1 MQNINRNYKDRLFI
15 FLFGKEERKDFTLQ
29 LYNALNNTNYTNID
43 DLSFNTLENI
53 IYIKMKND
61 VSFVINN
68 QINVYEHQSS
78 FNPNMPLRML
88 LYISDLYSKEL
99 ISEYKSLYSSV
110 QLKIKEPNFI
120 VFYNGSERK
129 EEKII
134 MKLSDMYEDRKNE
147 AKLEL
152 KVTMLNINY
161 GKNQDILSKCKP
173 LEEYSYFVD
182 EIRKAHGTGANM
194 AEAVEGAIMK
204 LPEDSIIQPLLWAN
218 RAEVIDM
225 ILEEYNE
232 EWEEKAR
239 QKKFNELQQ
248 QIVSLKSENEK
259 QRSERDKERSESQNK
274 INVLNEIIAKR
285 DNEIN
290 KLNEII
296 KNLKG

>member
-78 FNPNMPLRML
+78 YNPNMPLRML

-99 ISEYKSLYSSV
+99 ISEYNSLYSSV

-248 QIVSLKSENEK
+248 EIVSLKSENEK

>member
-53 IYIKMKND
+53 IYINMKND

-78 FNPNMPLRML
+78 YNPNMPLRML

-99 ISEYKSLYSSV
+99 ISEYNSLYSSV

-248 QIVSLKSENEK
+248 EIVSLKSENEK

>member
-99 ISEYKSLYSSV
+99 ISEYNSLYSSV

-204 LPEDSIIQPLLWAN
+204 LPEDSIIQPLLREN

-225 ILEEYNE
+225 ILEEYDE

-248 QIVSLKSENEK
+248 EIVSLKSENTKQRIENEK
-259 QRSERDKERSESQNK
+259 QRSESQNK

-285 DNEIN
+285 DSEIN

>member
-99 ISEYKSLYSSV
+99 ISEYNSLYSSV

-204 LPEDSIIQPLLWAN
+204 LPEDSIIQPLLRAN

-225 ILEEYNE
+225 ILEEYDE

>member
-78 FNPNMPLRML
+78 YNPNMPLRML

-99 ISEYKSLYSSV
+99 ISEYNSLYSSV

>member
-99 ISEYKSLYSSV
+99 ISEYNSLYSSV

-248 QIVSLKSENEK
+248 EIVSLKSENEK

>member
-53 IYIKMKND
+53 IYINMKND

-99 ISEYKSLYSSV
+99 ISEYNSLYSSV

-204 LPEDSIIQPLLWAN
+204 LSEDSIIQPLLWAN

>member
-1 MQNINRNYKDRLFI
+1 
-15 FLFGKEERKDFTLQ
+15 
-29 LYNALNNTNYTNID
+29 
-43 DLSFNTLENI
+43 
-53 IYIKMKND
+53 
-61 VSFVINN
+61 
-68 QINVYEHQSS
+68 
-78 FNPNMPLRML
+78 
-88 LYISDLYSKEL
+88 
-99 ISEYKSLYSSV
+99 
-110 QLKIKEPNFI
+110 
-120 VFYNGSERK
+120 
-129 EEKII
+129 

-204 LPEDSIIQPLLWAN
+204 LPEDSIIQPLLRAN

-225 ILEEYNE
+225 ILEEYDE

-248 QIVSLKSENEK
+248 EIVSLKSENEK

-285 DNEIN
+285 DSEIN

>member
-53 IYIKMKND
+53 IYINMKND

-99 ISEYKSLYSSV
+99 ISEYNSLYSSV

-248 QIVSLKSENEK
+248 EIVSLKSENEK

>member
-61 VSFVINN
+61 VSYVINN

-99 ISEYKSLYSSV
+99 ISEYNSLYSSV

-204 LPEDSIIQPLLWAN
+204 LPEDSIIQPLLREN

-225 ILEEYNE
+225 ILEEYDE

-248 QIVSLKSENEK
+248 EIVSLKSENTKQRIENEK
-259 QRSERDKERSESQNK
+259 QRSESQNK

-285 DNEIN
+285 DSEIN

>member
-88 LYISDLYSKEL
+88 LYISDLYPKEL
-99 ISEYKSLYSSV
+99 ISEYKSLYSSM
-110 QLKIKEPNFI
+110 QLKIKEPDFI

-161 GKNQDILSKCKP
+161 GKNHDILSKCKP
-173 LEEYSYFVD
+173 LEEYSYFVN

-204 LPEDSIIQPLLWAN
+204 LPEDSIIQPLLRAN

-225 ILEEYNE
+225 ILEEYDE

-239 QKKFNELQQ
+239 QKKFDELQQ
-248 QIVSLKSENEK
+248 ENESLKSENEK
-259 QRSERDKERSESQNK
+259 QRIEIYKQRSESQNK

-285 DNEIN
+285 DSEIN

>member
-99 ISEYKSLYSSV
+99 ISEYNSLYSSV

>member
-53 IYIKMKND
+53 IYINMKND

-99 ISEYKSLYSSV
+99 ISEYNSLYSSV

>member
-1 MQNINRNYKDRLFI
+1 
-15 FLFGKEERKDFTLQ
+15 
-29 LYNALNNTNYTNID
+29 
-43 DLSFNTLENI
+43 
-53 IYIKMKND
+53 
-61 VSFVINN
+61 
-68 QINVYEHQSS
+68 
-78 FNPNMPLRML
+78 
-88 LYISDLYSKEL
+88 
-99 ISEYKSLYSSV
+99 
-110 QLKIKEPNFI
+110 
-120 VFYNGSERK
+120 
-129 EEKII
+129 
-134 MKLSDMYEDRKNE
+134 
-147 AKLEL
+147 
-152 KVTMLNINY
+152 
-161 GKNQDILSKCKP
+161 
-173 LEEYSYFVD
+173 
-182 EIRKAHGTGANM
+182 
-194 AEAVEGAIMK
+194 MK

-248 QIVSLKSENEK
+248 EIVSLKSENEK

>member
-53 IYIKMKND
+53 IYINMKND

-78 FNPNMPLRML
+78 YNPNMPLRML

-99 ISEYKSLYSSV
+99 ISEYNSLYSSV

-152 KVTMLNINY
+152 KVTMLNISY

-194 AEAVEGAIMK
+194 EEAVEGAIMK

-248 QIVSLKSENEK
+248 EIVSLKSENEK